1 MIIIKTKTYVV
12 LKIANAMSS
21 KNLKT
26 EPLMDAVECVCIK
39 VRRGV
44 QLKISLVNYLLVQ
57 KSKKD
62 VRLSNSMI

>member
-1 MIIIKTKTYVV
+1 
-12 LKIANAMSS
+12 
-21 KNLKT
+21 
-26 EPLMDAVECVCIK
+26 MDAVECACIK

-44 QLKISLVNYLLVQ
+44 QLKISLVNYLPVQ